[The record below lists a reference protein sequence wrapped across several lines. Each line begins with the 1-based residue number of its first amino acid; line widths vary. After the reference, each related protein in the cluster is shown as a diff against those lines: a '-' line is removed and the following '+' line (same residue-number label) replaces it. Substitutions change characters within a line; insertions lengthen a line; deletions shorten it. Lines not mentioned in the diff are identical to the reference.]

1 MNENNKK
8 LNEKFKNSISDLE
21 KNQKK
26 KKTFIKMKLFNQIK
40 TQKKL

>member
-8 LNEKFKNSISDLE
+8 LNEKFKNSISEME

-26 KKTFIKMKLFNQIK
+26 KKIFIKMKLFN
-40 TQKKL
+40 